1 LAQLTHSL
9 LGFARVPLLVR
20 KTLRNLLALGAFFVA
35 AVALVACGSSSDNSV
50 PSNAVASVD
59 GTPITKAEYEKWAQI
74 MAQGSAQPGTEAVVP
89 DPPTFTRCI
98 AFLRRNTRTARGQPA
113 PTDVTLRAQCRQQN
127 EALVQQTM
135 ATLIQNVWIEKEAK
149 DQGVSVSDA
158 EVERQLATT
167 KRQSF
172 PTARAYARF
181 LRQSGM
187 TEDDVFERIRTQVL
201 TQKLT
206 RKIQN
211 SAAPVTDAQIQ
222 SYYER
227 NQQQFAVPERRD
239 VELILTRTEAQANAA
254 KSAVQGGTSWAAA
267 TRQYSTDAASK
278 ATGGVLKGVSG
289 GQQDRAFDQA
299 AFTARKGVIVGPVR
313 GQFGWYVLRVTGIT
327 PARQTSLADARAQI
341 RALLQQQGQ
350 QTKMSTF
357 IRDFQDTWRGK
368 TNCRQGFVVQLCKN
382 APAPRTTSTAAT
394 PPPASGSSTTAR

>member
-1 LAQLTHSL
+1 MAQLTHSL
-9 LGFARVPLLVR
+9 FWFARVPLLVR
-20 KTLRNLLALGAFFVA
+20 KTLRNLLALSAFFVA
-35 AVALVACGSSSDNSV
+35 AIALVACGSSSDNSV

-59 GTPITKAEYEKWAQI
+59 GTPITKADYEKWALI
-74 MAQGSAQPGTEAVVP
+74 TAQGSAQGGAAVVIP

-98 AFLRRNTRTARGQPA
+98 ASLRRNTRTARGQPA

-135 ATLIQNVWIEKEAK
+135 ATLIQNLWIEKEAK

-172 PTARAYARF
+172 PTARAYDRF

-187 TEDDVFERIRTQVL
+187 TEDDVLERLRTQVL
-201 TQKLT
+201 AQKLT

-211 SAAPVTDAQIQ
+211 SSAPVTDAQIQ

-239 VELILTRTEAQANAA
+239 VELILTRSEAQANAA

-267 TRQYSTDAASK
+267 ARQYSTDAASK
-278 ATGGVLKGVSG
+278 ATGGVLKGVSA

-313 GQFGWYVLRVTGIT
+313 GQFGWYVLRVTGVT

-357 IRDFQDTWRGK
+357 IRDFQDNWKGK

-382 APAPRTTSTAAT
+382 APAPRTTSTGAT
-394 PPPASGSSTTAR
+394 PPASGSSTTAR